1 MTTLFQHQKHSID
14 AFRGQPATFDASDPG
29 TGKTFVAIEIVRA
42 RIKSDGRAILV
53 VAPKS
58 LLRAAWQADIRKFA
72 PELIV
77 SVAYAEN
84 REKAFYAPA
93 DIYVTN
99 HDGVNWLVKQPPKF
113 FKRFSTLII
122 DESGAFKH
130 HTTKR
135 SKSVAKIRKF
145 FDFCHLM
152 NGTPNTNGITDVW
165 HQYYI
170 CDGGKRLGKSFYGF
184 RGSVCMPK
192 QTGPMPN
199 MVEWTDRPGA
209 ELAVADLV
217 KDITVRHKFEDCI
230 DIPSNHMYTVPFALK
245 PAHMKQY
252 RTMQTLALL
261 PLEEG
266 TVSAINAA
274 AISTKL
280 MQIASGAVY
289 EAEGVYHKL
298 DNDRYELIMDLL
310 EPRQHSLC
318 FFLWQHQK
326 EELIKAAEARGYSWA
341 LIDGTVGNSERE
353 EVVRHFQAG
362 FYKVLF
368 AHPQSAA
375 HGLTLVKATATI
387 WASPTYNLEHFVQ
400 GNKRIY
406 RAGQTEKTETLVVV
420 AEDTIDEKVYKALAE
435 KRVRMDNLL
444 EELKESAATP
454 HEAESL
460 VSDAVRDA
468 LRTFS
473 QSEAA

>member
-1 MTTLFQHQKHSID
+1 MTTLFAHQKQTIE
-14 AFRGQPATFDASDPG
+14 AFRGKPATFDASDPG
-29 TGKTFVAIEIVRA
+29 TGKTLTEIEIIRA
-42 RIKSDGRAILV
+42 RVKSDRRAILV

-58 LLRAAWQADIRKFA
+58 LLRTAWANDIRKFA
-72 PELIV
+72 PELLV
-77 SVAYAEN
+77 SIAYAEN
-84 REKAFYAPA
+84 REKAFAVPA
-93 DIYVTN
+93 DVYITN
-99 HDGVNWLVKQPPKF
+99 HDATKWLVKQPPKF
-113 FKRFSTLII
+113 FKRFSTLVV
-122 DESGAFKH
+122 DESSAFKH
-130 HTTKR
+130 HTAQR
-135 SKSVAKIRKF
+135 SKALGKIRKY

-152 NGTPNTNGITDVW
+152 NGTPNTNSITDVW
-165 HQYYI
+165 HQYFI
-170 CDGGKRLGKSFYGF
+170 CDGGQRLGKSFYAF
-184 RGSVCMPK
+184 RSHVCQPK

-199 MVEWTDRPGA
+199 MVEWVDRPGA

-217 KDITVRHKFEDCI
+217 KDITIRHKFEDCI
-230 DIPSNHMYTVPFALK
+230 DIPDNHMYTVPFALK

-252 RTMQTLALL
+252 KTMQTLALL

-266 TVSAINAA
+266 TVTAINAA

-326 EELIKAAEARGYSWA
+326 EELIRAAEARGYSWA
-341 LIDGTVGNSERE
+341 LIDGTVPSSERE
-353 EVVRHFQAG
+353 EAVRHFQAG

-375 HGLTLVKATATI
+375 HGLTLVKATSTI

-406 RAGQTEKTETLVVV
+406 RAGQKEKTETIVVV
-420 AEDTIDEKVYKALAE
+420 AEDTIDEKVYKALAS
-435 KRVRMDNLL
+435 KRVRMDALL
-444 EELKESAATP
+444 EELKEAA
-454 HEAESL
+454 
-460 VSDAVRDA
+460 
-468 LRTFS
+468 
-473 QSEAA
+473 